1 MSLICHINSD
11 AEKTNFSVIPAEH
24 TLSLTVKCS
33 DKTSR
38 SQLEP
43 RGFRSLLWLEELSI
57 KNCNIDRIP
66 DRAFLGLTRLKSLNI
81 KSEANGVLTFTRGS
95 FEGLANLQRLDIS
108 ENSVRLIEKGVLCSL
123 PNLVFLNLS
132 YSDLKSISD
141 LGMST
146 AVSQANC
153 LRNVQNLD
161 LKGNKLAAVTSQE
174 MFNFPSVRK
183 IDLSLNL
190 MRHLDENTFEFTKE
204 LVDIDISNNQL
215 STLLPSI
222 FTSSKLIR
230 LSVANNSITSL
241 PAQVFANQENLQYL
255 DLSGNI
261 LTSSEIKP
269 NLFAGLS
276 NLLELDLSQNQLD
289 KLRKKLFWD
298 LESLE
303 KLRISHNKIR
313 EIPNKLFKSQSKL
326 KTLSLSKNLLTQL
339 TTDALLGIELLNH
352 LMLDNNLLEEI
363 DEQVFT
369 NLSSLSLLD
378 LSNNNLLNVPK
389 SLRFLRN
396 LKSIDLSRNF
406 ISDLQGIPLP
416 QLWRL
421 NLSKN
426 KIGNVSATALKELI
440 SLQILDLSNNNIE
453 EVERGAFDFF
463 DFTKLIRAVRLDGN
477 YLERMDSLFHQLPN
491 LTWLN
496 ISDNRIEVFDYAMV
510 PRNLLWLD
518 IHKNRIQSLE
528 NYFGIDDGTTVQH
541 IDAGFNCISNI
552 GPLNVPKSVEILL
565 LNDNDIT
572 EVAPYTFFE
581 KSKLKK
587 VDLTVNKMSAID
599 RNSLRIST
607 ELFNQPKFFLGGN
620 PVECDCEMVWFK
632 TINDKNAI
640 QNLPFIADL
649 ESIYCKLPYSREQTF
664 APLVDASPLDFL
676 CSYKT
681 HCFALCHCLTMTL
694 VTVKW
699 LVPTNVPVIMTTPGQ
714 RTLQSA
720 QAPTSQI
727 CR

>member
-1 MSLICHINSD
+1 MGGFPVCFLLVMIHPFLVYNIPVPGDCSSKPYRDGEGGGLQLECHLSAINSD

-24 TLSLTVKCS
+24 TLSLTVKCV
-33 DKTSR
+33 DTTSQ

-43 RGFRSLLWLEELSI
+43 QGFRSLLWLEELSI
-57 KNCNIDRIP
+57 KDCNIDRIP
-66 DRAFLGLTRLKSLNI
+66 DRAFLGLTRLKSLTI
-81 KSEANGVLTFTRGS
+81 KSETNGVLTFTRGS
-95 FEGLANLQRLDIS
+95 FEGLANLQSLDIS

-123 PNLVFLNLS
+123 PNLLFLDLS
-132 YSDLKSISD
+132 YSDLGSISD

-174 MFNFPSVRK
+174 IFNFPSVQK
-183 IDLSLNL
+183 IDLSFNL
-190 MRHLDENTFEFTKE
+190 IRHLDENVFEFTKE

-276 NLLELDLSQNQLD
+276 NLMELDLSQNQLD
-289 KLRKKLFWD
+289 KLRRKVFWE
-298 LESLE
+298 LTSLE
-303 KLRISHNKIR
+303 TLSMSNNKIR
-313 EIPNKLFKSQSKL
+313 EIPNKLFKSQSNLRTL
-326 KTLSLSKNLLTQL
+326 KLSKNLLTQL
-339 TTDALLGIELLNH
+339 TNDALVGIELLNH

-396 LKSIDLSRNF
+396 LKSIDLSKNF
-406 ISDLQGIPLP
+406 ISDLEGIPLP

-440 SLQILDLSNNNIE
+440 SLQILDLSNNKID
-453 EVERGAFDFF
+453 EVQREGCADNFF
-463 DFTKLIRAVRLDGN
+463 L
-477 YLERMDSLFHQLPN
+477 
-491 LTWLN
+491 
-496 ISDNRIEVFDYAMV
+496 
-510 PRNLLWLD
+510 
-518 IHKNRIQSLE
+518 
-528 NYFGIDDGTTVQH
+528 
-541 IDAGFNCISNI
+541 C
-552 GPLNVPKSVEILL
+552 ILL
-565 LNDNDIT
+565 
-572 EVAPYTFFE
+572 FFE
-581 KSKLKK
+581 K
-587 VDLTVNKMSAID
+587 
-599 RNSLRIST
+599 
-607 ELFNQPKFFLGGN
+607 
-620 PVECDCEMVWFK
+620 VEK
-632 TINDKNAI
+632 
-640 QNLPFIADL
+640 
-649 ESIYCKLPYSREQTF
+649 
-664 APLVDASPLDFL
+664 
-676 CSYKT
+676 
-681 HCFALCHCLTMTL
+681 
-694 VTVKW
+694 
-699 LVPTNVPVIMTTPGQ
+699 
-714 RTLQSA
+714 
-720 QAPTSQI
+720 
-727 CR
+727 